1 LTGTFGGALEARK
14 IAAGDRRL
22 VTEARGEVERDGKV
36 LVIKRIH
43 ADYYLRIDPAQR
55 ETAQRVHE
63 MHIDFCPVARTLKGC
78 VQITTQ
84 LHMQDA

>member
-1 LTGTFGGALEARK
+1 
-14 IAAGDRRL
+14 

-43 ADYYLRIDPAQR
+43 ADYYLKLDSAHR
-55 ETAQRVHE
+55 ETAQRVHG
-63 MHIDFCPVARTLKGC
+63 MHADFCPVARTLKGC

-84 LHMQDA
+84 LHMEDV